1 MVSMCYTVVDDGMNS
16 LIFKGKIVC
25 IGQSY

>member
-1 MVSMCYTVVDDGMNS
+1 MFPMGYTDGGSMDNVV
-16 LIFKGKIVC
+16 FKGKIVC